1 MAINLINRIRN
12 NLLPM
17 ELHGVHADRTE
28 KRRDNKRPNFFSL
41 PTVNR
46 WTFPSPMFF
55 PSSFVWLSFLFFLL
69 FRPAL
74 LFSPLPPIFPARELF
89 TTANNSRGKNVVAR
103 QHHLF
108 SSVSFIVLDY
118 KNIRHDN
125 SSNAKWL
132 VEYPIHQVHLLA
144 HCFLRTSIPCFI
156 LLVRL
161 GESRDVIEPLCFF
174 FFFSKLKS
182 THGWKDRVKRR
193 RELEAMNNGSE
204 RRI

>member
-1 MAINLINRIRN
+1 M
-12 NLLPM
+12 
-17 ELHGVHADRTE
+17 
-28 KRRDNKRPNFFSL
+28 FFS
-41 PTVNR
+41 
-46 WTFPSPMFF
+46 
-55 PSSFVWLSFLFFLL
+55 SSFVRPFFLLFLL

-74 LFSPLPPIFPARELF
+74 LFCPLPPIFPARELF
-89 TTANNSRGKNVVAR
+89 TTANNSRGKNVVAQ

-108 SSVSFIVLDY
+108 SSVSFILLDY

-144 HCFLRTSIPCFI
+144 RCFLRTSIFSFI

-161 GESRDVIEPLCFF
+161 GESRDAIEPLC

-204 RRI
+204 RRIYRQIIHTHIYILYRIYMYIYIYKIYIYIYIHIYIYTSTLRV